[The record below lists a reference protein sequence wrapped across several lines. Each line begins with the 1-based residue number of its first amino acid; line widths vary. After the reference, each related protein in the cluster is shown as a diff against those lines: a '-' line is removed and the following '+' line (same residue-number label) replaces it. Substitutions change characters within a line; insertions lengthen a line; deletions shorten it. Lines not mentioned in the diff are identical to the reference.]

1 MSEGPLSFLSNPA
14 FWVLGIAGLVF
25 SIVQYYQWQSTVA
38 AAKGGQQNVPIGKGL
53 LGLLA
58 AAIGVVISYFVV
70 QKRFDLTAP
79 NIAGAAIATVFACLG
94 SFLLLKDK
102 SDFGFLDFLS
112 FLKDGFLW
120 SSTYPALAAAFHQ
133 IKFPITG

>member
-79 NIAGAAIATVFACLG
+79 NIAGAAIATAPNAPSKNFFIALSPDLLRLTYSISDSPIMIEDSLQIPKSAC
-94 SFLLLKDK
+94 
-102 SDFGFLDFLS
+102 
-112 FLKDGFLW
+112 
-120 SSTYPALAAAFHQ
+120 
-133 IKFPITG
+133 IKGHTRFF